1 MQEDLIPMLASG
13 FAETLYMVIL
23 STLAAVVLG
32 LPLGVSVV
40 ITAPGHLEDSPRL
53 HRALGTV
60 INIARSFPFIIMI
73 VLLLPLS
80 RFLVGTTLGATA
92 AVVPLSIAAAP
103 FVGRLIENSLKEVEW
118 GKVEA
123 ALAMGAS
130 TLQIVVKVLIPEA
143 LPSLVLGLTLAIIT
157 ITGFTATAGAIGAG
171 GLGSLAIRYGY
182 MRYREDVML
191 ATVVL
196 LVIFVQAVQWGGDRL
211 ARRIDTKHH
220 RSSKDRI

>member
-1 MQEDLIPMLASG
+1 MQEDLLPMLFAG
-13 FAETLYMVIL
+13 FGETLYMVVL
-23 STLAAVVLG
+23 STLAAVLLG
-32 LPLGVSVV
+32 LPLGVLVV
-40 ITAPGHLEDSPRL
+40 ITAPGHLEDAPRL
-53 HRALGTV
+53 YRVLGTV

-103 FVGRLIENSLKEVEW
+103 FVGRIVENSLKEVAW

-130 TLQIVVKVLIPEA
+130 TLQIVCKVLIPEA
-143 LPSLVLGLTLAIIT
+143 LASLVLGITLAIIT

-182 MRYREDVML
+182 MRYREDVMF
-191 ATVVL
+191 ATVLL
-196 LVIFVQAVQWGGDRL
+196 LVIFVQAVQWGGDLL
-211 ARRIDTKHH
+211 ARRINTRQH
-220 RSSKDRI
+220 RSG